1 MKIVT
6 GKNEVFLKINC
17 IGIESMC
24 TTINCKLDRI
34 MTKLDEL
41 ESREDRKIQ
50 DDDICDIRE
59 QIERIASGDLAVVKR
74 SVECTKDI
82 IDNSIGF

>member
-6 GKNEVFLKINC
+6 GKNEAYLKVIC
-17 IGIESMC
+17 ISIESMC

-50 DDDICDIRE
+50 DDDICYIRE
-59 QIERIASGDLAVVKR
+59 QIERIASGDLALVKG
-74 SVECTKDI
+74 SVKCTKEI

>member
-6 GKNEVFLKINC
+6 GKNEVYLKVIC

-34 MTKLDEL
+34 MTKIDEI

-59 QIERIASGDLAVVKR
+59 QIDRIASGDLVLVEKN
-74 SVECTKDI
+74 VECAKDVI
-82 IDNSIGF
+82 ENSIGF